1 MMARPTFKS
10 FKTEALKKKG
20 VKEAYAELAP
30 AYEVRKKLIALR
42 HKAGYTQEQIAEK
55 LHTSKSNISRL
66 ESVNSDIS
74 PRLSTITDYA
84 EAMGY
89 RLKIDFVP
97 SRHSGT

>member
-1 MMARPTFKS
+1 MGRPTFKS
-10 FKTEALKKKG
+10 FKREAFEKQG

-42 HKAGYTQEQIAEK
+42 QTAGYTQEQIAEK

-66 ESVNSDIS
+66 ESVNSNIS

-89 RLKIDFVP
+89 KLKIDFVP
-97 SRHSGT
+97 SGRSGT

>member
-1 MMARPTFKS
+1 MARPTFKS
-10 FKTEALKKKG
+10 FKREAFKKKG

-42 HKAGYTQEQIAEK
+42 QTAGYTQEQLAKK

-89 RLKIDFVP
+89 KLKIDFVP
-97 SRHSGT
+97 SGHSGT

>member
-1 MMARPTFKS
+1 MARPTFKS

-20 VKEAYAELAP
+20 VKKAYAELAP

-42 HKAGYTQEQIAEK
+42 QEAGYTQEQIAEK

-66 ESVNSDIS
+66 ESVNSNIS
-74 PRLSTITDYA
+74 PRLSTIEDYA

-97 SRHSGT
+97 SGR

>member
-1 MMARPTFKS
+1 MARPTFKS
-10 FKTEALKKKG
+10 FKTEAFKKKG
-20 VKEAYAELAP
+20 VKEEYVELTP

-42 HKAGYTQEQIAEK
+42 QKAGYTQEQIAEK

-66 ESVNSDIS
+66 ESVNSNIS
-74 PRLSTITDYA
+74 PKLSTITDYA

-97 SRHSGT
+97 SRRSGT